1 MVAACLTAVGAGQT
15 IMLPDASLSVPVQVA
30 GLTVMAFMQ
39 VPMRTQ
45 PWLAGLLALACL
57 TAGALAQTDTAPDTS
72 LFAPVQI
79 AGDLSTGFPAYY
91 YGCTDNGATLQ
102 DIIVYAN
109 DNFLRG
115 MEVHFLKSC
124 LMGIILP
131 LADAKKLSQGA
142 QYTSRCPGICYDNP
156 VGLLKTRFGL
166 SSFT

>member
-1 MVAACLTAVGAGQT
+1 MAAACLTVGGAGQT
-15 IMLPDASLSVPVQVA
+15 MLTPDASLFAPFQVA
-30 GLTVMAFMQ
+30 GLTVLAVMQ
-39 VPMRTQ
+39 VRMRTQ

-57 TAGALAQTDTAPDTS
+57 AAGAIAQTDTAPDTS

-115 MEVHFLKSC
+115 MEVHFLKRC
-124 LMGIILP
+124 LTGITLP
-131 LADAKKLSQGA
+131 VADAKKLSQGA
-142 QYTSRCPGICYDNP
+142 RYVSKYFIICCNSP
-156 VGLLKTRFGL
+156 LGLPIT
-166 SSFT
+166 

>member
-1 MVAACLTAVGAGQT
+1 VRTAW
-15 IMLPDASLSVPVQVA
+15 LA
-30 GLTVMAFMQ
+30 GLLTVLAFMQ

-115 MEVHFLKSC
+115 MEVHSLKSC

-142 QYTSRCPGICYDNP
+142 QYTSRCHGICYDNP
-156 VGLLKTRFGL
+156 AGLLKTRPVL